1 MPGPETLSRG
11 VRAGLILSLVV
22 PEGAGRETASEV
34 LLWLRP
40 PGFRWIVD
48 NPAPSEE
55 GRQMADGAK
64 RAEDVQQEHKRW
76 LVKAARMYAMCQKA
90 GVAEPM
96 DVTGL
101 ALAAF
106 EEMTLQQALV
116 FVRSNEQNIDD
127 LAWAFRSSNSAEEFE
142 QRVKE
147 IKGLPPEQAKQQPAE
162 EEPQ

>member
-1 MPGPETLSRG
+1 VPGPETLRRG

-22 PEGAGRETASEV
+22 PQGAGRGNAPEV

-40 PGFRWIVD
+40 PGSRWVAE

-55 GRQMADGAK
+55 GRPMADGAK
-64 RAEDVQQEHKRW
+64 SGENVQQQHKRW

-101 ALAAF
+101 AVAAF
-106 EEMTLQQALV
+106 EEMTLKQALV
-116 FVRSNEQNIDD
+116 FVRSNEQNIED
-127 LAWAFRSSNSAEEFE
+127 LAWAFRNSNSAEEFE
-142 QRVKE
+142 QKVKE
-147 IKGLPPEQAKQQPAE
+147 IKDLPEGAKQQPAQ
-162 EEPQ
+162 EEPE